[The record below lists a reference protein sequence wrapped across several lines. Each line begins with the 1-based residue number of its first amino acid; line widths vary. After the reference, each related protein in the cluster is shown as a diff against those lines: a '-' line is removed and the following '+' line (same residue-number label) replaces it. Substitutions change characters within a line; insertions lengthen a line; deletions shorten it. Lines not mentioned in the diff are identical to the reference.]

1 VNVVVEPGGSP
12 SHHITSVKTVRVPGG
27 VIGASTPFKP
37 IAADG
42 STNYTHP

>member
-1 VNVVVEPGGSP
+1 M
-12 SHHITSVKTVRVPGG
+12 TSVKTVRVPAG
-27 VIGASTPFKP
+27 VMGTPAPFKP